1 MNQKRQ
7 PSGPTHCKQPVT
19 EPVKGICAAY
29 VRAGSP
35 HPGVCD
41 RHVKEES

>member
-1 MNQKRQ
+1 MTGKGRQ
-7 PSGPTHCKQPVT
+7 PSGPTHCKHPIDV
-19 EPVKGICAAY
+19 GICAAY

-41 RHVKEES
+41 QHVKEES